1 MNSDTMAAVDLGGTH
16 LRVAV
21 FDADGGE
28 LFRHRID
35 TPADRPESLVGLIQ
49 HAVASVTAEVTSAVV
64 AMPGPLSYQEGRP
77 FILPNLPGWAPHIS
91 NALLTEALG
100 FTAVI
105 VHDTDLGVL
114 GEHTFGAGRGVDD
127 LVCITVSTGVG
138 AGVGLGGRLVRGQRA
153 LATVETI

>member
-1 MNSDTMAAVDLGGTH
+1 M
-16 LRVAV
+16 
-21 FDADGGE
+21 
-28 LFRHRID
+28 
-35 TPADRPESLVGLIQ
+35 
-49 HAVASVTAEVTSAVV
+49 TSAVV
-64 AMPGPLSYQEGRP
+64 AIPGPLSYQEGP

-91 NALLTEALG
+91 NVLLTEALG

-114 GEHTFGAGRGVDD
+114 GEYAFGAGRGVDD